1 MRWQC
6 IPLMITLLAAACTAQ
21 AQLTSPQIGWEAE
34 FNGIFHNVGGRVT
47 ILDEDTLQFDNF
59 TYDGQG
65 IDVFFYLG
73 AFDSYAAFVAGE
85 AIGEQLVGTS
95 FDGTQP
101 AFTIDLPEG
110 LTMEG
115 FHAISVWCVDVPVNF
130 GSGSF
135 TYSADFDV
143 DFDVD
148 GDDLTDPFDG
158 WETRFGVDLDGIDFL
173 KWQQQFG
180 SGVVPL
186 AGAPSVSVQTVPEPA
201 TCALLV
207 GLAASG
213 LLVRRRSSA
222 PETIQ

>member
-1 MRWQC
+1 
-6 IPLMITLLAAACTAQ
+6 
-21 AQLTSPQIGWEAE
+21 
-34 FNGIFHNVGGRVT
+34 
-47 ILDEDTLQFDNF
+47 
-59 TYDGQG
+59 
-65 IDVFFYLG
+65 
-73 AFDSYAAFVAGE
+73 
-85 AIGEQLVGTS
+85 
-95 FDGTQP
+95 
-101 AFTIDLPEG
+101 
-110 LTMEG
+110 MEG